1 MSIYADWCLLTL
13 IDDFMMQYADAD
25 SCWFWLMLIDSER
38 CQRVT
43 QVTLSSIF
51 TDSFTAHL
59 RSTTKPG
66 KGFSTAGDAQA
77 YKKHINTSI
86 LGDKLYNFRGTWML
100 TTSNMAK
107 AVQVGSSKALAAVQ
121 AIVAITTK
129 VAIARIEIGKSF
141 DLGTLE
147 VKLSLQRTKRR
158 YISERSRMVWLKSIV
173 FSHTVGPWTTEPQGP
188 TVWGPICLEPC
199 SVVHVSEKY
208 ENIHLLT
215 QYM

>member
-1 MSIYADWCLLTL
+1 
-13 IDDFMMQYADAD
+13 
-25 SCWFWLMLIDSER
+25 
-38 CQRVT
+38 
-43 QVTLSSIF
+43 
-51 TDSFTAHL
+51 
-59 RSTTKPG
+59 
-66 KGFSTAGDAQA
+66 
-77 YKKHINTSI
+77 
-86 LGDKLYNFRGTWML
+86 ML

-147 VKLSLQRTKRR
+147 VKLSLQHTKRR
-158 YISERSRMVWLKSIV
+158 YISERSRMVRLKSIV